1 LDNLEILEL
10 KEINWFVQDNESFH
24 FININ
29 KLYIVY
35 TMSFNWKFHIKSKY
49 FFEEFLKG
57 NIKWK
62 KLKELEIQM
71 IYGTKPEYNKE
82 YINKDII
89 DFKK

>member
-1 LDNLEILEL
+1 
-10 KEINWFVQDNESFH
+10 
-24 FININ
+24 
-29 KLYIVY
+29 
-35 TMSFNWKFHIKSKY
+35 MSFNWKFYIKNKY